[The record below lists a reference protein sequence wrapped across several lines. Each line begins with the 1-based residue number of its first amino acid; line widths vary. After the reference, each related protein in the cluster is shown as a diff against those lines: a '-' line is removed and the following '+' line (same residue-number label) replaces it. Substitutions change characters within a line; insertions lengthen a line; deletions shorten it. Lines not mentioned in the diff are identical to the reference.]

1 MANRTVVAGSIAL
14 PVAAGVGS
22 MLMPFLILGA
32 AGAGT
37 TALDG
42 AVLCA
47 GGGTG
52 QTIAGV
58 KLDAEQMGNAHTIV
72 TVAANR
78 HLPVSAAV
86 VAVTTSY
93 TEASLHNSAVQS
105 DHDSVGLFQQRVSI
119 YTKTV
124 ADDPVKATNA
134 FLDRLVG
141 VPDWQTNPVGV
152 DAQTVQISKFPE
164 RYQPNVA
171 LAEQI
176 VSQFWAT
183 AAAVAAVGPAP
194 TPGTPT
200 SPSSTTISIAPEPI
214 CAGGGGAGAIVGTTG
229 NNLAGTTTIP
239 AGFVISGSSRGQTAV
254 RFALQQLGKPYVFG
268 AAGPDTWD
276 CSGLTMGAWAAA
288 GVALPHWTV
297 SQAAMGTPEP
307 TDLSQAVGGDLVLI
321 PGSDGTPQAPGHVGM
336 VAGYVEGKDGR
347 HLYIIQA
354 AMTGVPVELTD
365 DAAGWNAL
373 IVAVR
378 HIG

>member
-1 MANRTVVAGSIAL
+1 MANRTAIAGSIAV
-14 PVAAGVGS
+14 PIAMGVGA

-37 TALDG
+37 TSPDG

-52 QTIAGV
+52 KTIGTV

-72 TVAANR
+72 TVTADR
-78 HLPVSAAV
+78 HLPVYAAV
-86 VAVTTSY
+86 VSVTTSY

-105 DHDSVGLFQQRVSI
+105 DHDSEGLFQQRVSI
-119 YTKTV
+119 YTKAV

-134 FLDRLVG
+134 FLDRLIG
-141 VPDWQTNPVGV
+141 VPNWQSNPVGV
-152 DAQTVQISKFPE
+152 DAQTVQISQRPE

-183 AAAVAAVGPAP
+183 ATAAAGPSP
-194 TPGTPT
+194 TPGTTTSST
-200 SPSSTTISIAPEPI
+200 SPTIAPQPI
-214 CAGGGGAGAIVGTTG
+214 CAGGGGAGKIVGPTG
-229 NNLAGTTTIP
+229 NNIAGTTTIP
-239 AGFVISGSSRGQTAV
+239 AGFTISGSANGQTAV
-254 RFALQQLGKPYVFG
+254 RFALQHLGKPYVFA

-297 SQAAMGTPEP
+297 TQASMGTPEP
-307 TDLSQAVGGDLVLI
+307 TNLTQAVGGDLVLI

-336 VAGYVEGKDGR
+336 VAGYVDAKDGR
-347 HLYIIQA
+347 HLYVIQA
-354 AMTGVPVELTD
+354 PETGVPVELTE
-365 DAAGWNAL
+365 AATEWNGL